1 MMAAQRQRQ
10 TGLSILRRIRQVLAG
25 CWQLIL
31 MLGFFAIG
39 PVISFVGLQ
48 SPIVTLA
55 LSVFLFL
62 SLAAMKRQTEL
73 VDLAAEGKSETSG
86 RAYRADDLPVVT
98 MMAIAAGYTAVLV
111 LALYIYSPTVQRLYM
126 SPLLLWGA
134 PPILL
139 YWSSRMVM
147 IAHRGQ
153 MNDDPVLFAIRDP
166 LSWICGAGM
175 LACAMVAKWY

>member
-1 MMAAQRQRQ
+1 MRENVVMQ
-10 TGLSILRRIRQVLAG
+10 TMGPDGMKFMPFLLSL
-25 CWQLIL
+25 
-31 MLGFFAIG
+31 FF
-39 PVISFVGLQ
+39 
-48 SPIVTLA
+48 
-55 LSVFLFL
+55 FL
-62 SLAAMKRQTEL
+62 SLALVKRFVELDTTEI
-73 VDLAAEGKSETSG
+73 GKGTRIAG
-86 RAYRADDLPVVT
+86 RGYRPEDIEIVGN
-98 MMAIAAGYTAVLV
+98 AGVASAFASALV